1 MKSTGSTPIATLI
14 ALLIVAAS
22 AAPISTP
29 SWAQTQPPIEIAQ
42 LPCMEIFSPTFF
54 WSDEADAI
62 RMGSTTCPKGRAIT
76 GGVNIMQGKASL
88 RIVESYPDGESWV
101 MRVVNRQKPDTVTS
115 LQVRTYALCLLPAA
129 RKSSKLI
136 SQHPRVSYTSV
147 PFSLPAGYIS
157 TPGRSTCQPGAL
169 VLGGGFGLDQ
179 AYRGPSNLR
188 LELTYPDPNGWN
200 VRAVNGAAASGPPA
214 DARIYTICLSNKDGL
229 DIRSHKTVYFA
240 ETEAVV
246 KADNGTI
253 RQTVKCGEP
262 DSYIIS
268 GGMRSIRGRSASLEL
283 QESFPDSPSSWTV
296 AVNNRGDKKAG
307 DVTVKLYAICIKK

>member
-1 MKSTGSTPIATLI
+1 MKSTGSTLFTL
-14 ALLIVAAS
+14 LMLAAS
-22 AAPISTP
+22 ATP
-29 SWAQTQPPIEIAQ
+29 SPAQKQEPVEIAQ
-42 LPCMEIFSPTFF
+42 LPYMEIFSPTFF

-62 RMGSTTCPKGRAIT
+62 RTGSTTCPKGRAIT

-115 LQVRTYALCLLPAA
+115 LQVRTFALCLLPAA
-129 RKSSKLI
+129 RKASKLI
-136 SQHPRVSYTSV
+136 SQYPRVSYTSV

-214 DARIYTICLSNKDGL
+214 DARIYTICLSNKDGI
-229 DIRSHKTVYFA
+229 DIRNYKTVYFA
-240 ETEAVV
+240 DADAVV
-246 KADNGTI
+246 KADNGSI
-253 RQTVKCGEP
+253 RQSVKCEA

-283 QESFPDSPSSWTV
+283 QESFPDSPSSWTI

-307 DVTVKLYAICIKK
+307 DVTVRLYAVCIKK